1 MEYMCISVAGSHS
14 VLDIETNLNL
24 NCRQIASCELIC
36 KVVVWTLAGTEPYT
50 HVYNYAY
57 PIAIER

>member
-14 VLDIETNLNL
+14 VLDIETRLNL
-24 NCRQIASCELIC
+24 KLIC

>member
-1 MEYMCISVAGSHS
+1 M
-14 VLDIETNLNL
+14 LDIETNLNL